1 MPGNFFHFLA
11 ESIYHFFVEQPVL
24 QILDQID
31 QVDRWVL
38 DNQQQTEASL
48 LDFSQPMDWA
58 GSDFTDFSN

>member
-1 MPGNFFHFLA
+1 MSGNFFHFLA
-11 ESIYHFFVEQPVL
+11 ESIHHFFVEQPVL

-38 DNQQQTEASL
+38 DNHQQAEDSL

>member
-1 MPGNFFHFLA
+1 
-11 ESIYHFFVEQPVL
+11 VL

-48 LDFSQPMDWA
+48 LDFTQSIGWA

>member
-11 ESIYHFFVEQPVL
+11 ESIHHFFVEQPVL
-24 QILDQID
+24 HVLDQID
-31 QVDRWVL
+31 QVDRWML

>member
-11 ESIYHFFVEQPVL
+11 ESIHHFFVEQPVL

-31 QVDRWVL
+31 QVDRWML

>member
-1 MPGNFFHFLA
+1 MPGNLFHFLA
-11 ESIYHFFVEQPVL
+11 ESIHHFFVEQTVL

>member
-11 ESIYHFFVEQPVL
+11 ESIHHFFVEQPVL

-38 DNQQQTEASL
+38 DSQQQTDASL

>member
-1 MPGNFFHFLA
+1 MPGNFYHFLA
-11 ESIYHFFVEQPVL
+11 ESIHHFFVEQPVL

-38 DNQQQTEASL
+38 DNQHQTEASL